1 MANKDTS
8 KQWFEMGDYPTQ
20 AQFAQVFDWLRWKDE
35 GISIADVANLQN
47 FLNTLQTTLNSIIPN
62 QVISGGLVTIK
73 SDDGTNVVLQIDAT
87 VYSLKGIAYSAP
99 HSEITIVRPVDNT
112 KSRFDVFYLDANG
125 FKVLKGTESA
135 APVKPQLQSG
145 MELTTILIGF
155 DNNLETQPMPGT
167 PNLQAVTLAGNKTT
181 APLISK
187 DSLAAGQAATD
198 IVGKIKADNLTDNRD
213 YQLPDKSGTFATL
226 DDVTGAGAVID
237 DTAPSLVKVYSSQ
250 KTEDELANKVDTVA
264 GKQLSTEDYT
274 TDEKTKL
281 GGLTN
286 YDDTAVVN
294 ALGNKVDKVA
304 GKQLSTEDYTTTEKA
319 KLAGLSNGGAA
330 GAPYAVASGTN
341 IYTASFTPAIT
352 AITEGMSVKVK
363 FVNGNT
369 GPSTFNPDGLG
380 AINIYKGP
388 ATALP
393 AGAIPAGQ
401 IFELYFDGTVW
412 QLGAVQV
419 VPTSPNKVITTNSS
433 GALQAINDL
442 IDINSTT
449 TEATLIAANW
459 SAGQATAPGV
469 PGTRVYGISSGY
481 LYECSGTNTW
491 WRTPLTTWI
500 ELYLPDVSDGTGVK
514 TSAQMAALYPTAVAG
529 NRVKGVAGLYEFLS
543 GFLGWVY
550 YAFSDSNTA
559 GTATFSGDGSAT
571 TFSVAFSANIIL
583 PTAVIAVPNTAAAAA
598 HFYINN
604 ISISGFN
611 IVFITAPPAGSN
623 NIVFKFK
630 AVR

>member
-1 MANKDTS
+1 
-8 KQWFEMGDYPTQ
+8 
-20 AQFAQVFDWLRWKDE
+20 L
-35 GISIADVANLQN
+35 
-47 FLNTLQTTLNSIIPN
+47 
-62 QVISGGLVTIK
+62 
-73 SDDGTNVVLQIDAT
+73 TN
-87 VYSLKGIAYSAP
+87 Y
-99 HSEITIVRPVDNT
+99 
-112 KSRFDVFYLDANG
+112 
-125 FKVLKGTESA
+125 
-135 APVKPQLQSG
+135 
-145 MELTTILIGF
+145 
-155 DNNLETQPMPGT
+155 
-167 PNLQAVTLAGNKTT
+167 
-181 APLISK
+181 
-187 DSLAAGQAATD
+187 
-198 IVGKIKADNLTDNRD
+198 
-213 YQLPDKSGTFATL
+213 
-226 DDVTGAGAVID
+226 D
-237 DTAPSLVKVYSSQ
+237 DTAVVNALG
-250 KTEDELANKVDTVA
+250 NKVDKVA

-274 TDEKTKL
+274 SNEKTKL
-281 GGLTN
+281 AGLTN